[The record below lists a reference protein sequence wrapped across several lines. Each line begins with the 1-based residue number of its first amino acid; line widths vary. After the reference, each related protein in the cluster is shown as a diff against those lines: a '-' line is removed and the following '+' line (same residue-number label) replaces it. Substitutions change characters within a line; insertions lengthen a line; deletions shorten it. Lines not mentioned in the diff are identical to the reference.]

1 MKKNLLSLLLALS
14 ITAGCLSIPA
24 YAETTATDET
34 EDPAMTETLPDLAQ
48 DAQAPQTEYAFG
60 SVSIL
65 NGCRTLDGQVPWP
78 VRTESW
84 IRPRRPLSMSAIQ
97 EPWSMPIIPT
107 PSCPPERF
115 PRSLRP

>member
-1 MKKNLLSLLLALS
+1 MALS

-24 YAETTATDET
+24 YAETTATDGT

-65 NGCRTLDGQVPWP
+65 NGCRTLDGQVPLAGSD
-78 VRTESW
+78 RKLDTAQA
-84 IRPRRPLSMSAIQ
+84 AIIY
-97 EPWSMPIIPT
+97 ERNTVNPGLAPIIPDT
-107 PSCPPERF
+107 AALGRF